1 MFRGIK
7 KTVVPM
13 AAFTKES
20 RSSVPVSQQWC
31 CVGLRI
37 SQRHKLCWSCAS
49 VTLAGT
55 TGQLSLSRILAGP
68 SFTLFILGQ
77 AVI

>member
-7 KTVVPM
+7 KAVVPM
-13 AAFTKES
+13 ATFTKES
-20 RSSVPVSQQWC
+20 RSSVPASQQWR

-55 TGQLSLSRILAGP
+55 TGQLSLSRIFPGP